1 MCISDQFTRI
11 HTTFWNSPE
20 SYVSVVQD
28 FAANGSLQNLISSIG
43 GLPET
48 MLKTLTEQILRAVDY
63 MHSQNLT
70 HSNISSSQIC
80 FDRRGKVRLNPGF
93 GHILKLKAET

>member
-70 HSNISSSQIC
+70 HSNISSS
-80 FDRRGKVRLNPGF
+80 
-93 GHILKLKAET
+93 